1 MTPKPNLDLLR
12 AIAVSMVVADHTLL
26 AYGISHVGAWST
38 EWIGVVGVYMFFVH
52 TALVLMWSLERK
64 PYTLD
69 FYIRRV
75 FRIYPL
81 AMLAV
86 LVAIVTKAPVNG
98 TVAHYFFHPPVSAEN
113 AISALLLV
121 QNLVHGQTN
130 LISVL
135 WTLPLEVQMYV
146 FLPFLFFFVQ
156 HEKAIWPLL
165 LVWVLVCAV
174 CRIQYPA
181 VDSAL
186 PMVVPLFLPGVMA
199 YIGFSKWRPRLPA
212 WALPLLLCG
221 LVAWFMAQP
230 NSRRAWPFALVL
242 GLALPLLRQFRAGW
256 ITRPSHELAKYSYG
270 IYLAHPFAI
279 VLGPYL
285 LARHSLLLQ
294 LAMEFAAIAVIA
306 VGAYHLVEHPFIRLG
321 SRLAAKAEVLYE
333 KKEAAPIW

>member
-1 MTPKPNLDLLR
+1 MPKANLDLLR
-12 AIAVSMVVADHTLL
+12 AVAVAMVVADHTLL
-26 AYGISHVGAWST
+26 AFGVVHVGAWVA

-52 TALVLMWSLERK
+52 TSLVLMWSLERK

-86 LVAIVTKAPVNG
+86 LVAIVTHAPVNG
-98 TVAHYFFHPPVSAEN
+98 TVGNYFSYQQVTATN

-121 QNLVHGQTN
+121 QNLVQGQSN

-146 FLPFLFFFVQ
+146 FLPFLFFFAQ
-156 HEKAIWPLL
+156 REKVIWPLL
-165 LVWVLVCAV
+165 LVWALVCAV
-174 CRIQYPA
+174 CHLLFSD
-181 VDSAL
+181 VNSTL
-186 PMVVPLFLPGVMA
+186 PMVIPLFLPGVMA
-199 YIGFSKWRPRLPA
+199 YVGFSRWRPRLPA
-212 WALPLLLCG
+212 WVFPLLLAG
-221 LVAWFMAQP
+221 LIALFMVHP
-230 NSRRAWPFALVL
+230 NSRRAWAFCLAL
-242 GLALPLLRQFRAGW
+242 GLALPLFQQFRAPW

-285 LARHSLLLQ
+285 LARHSLWLQ
-294 LAMEFAAIAVIA
+294 LAVEFTTIVILAVC
-306 VGAYHLVEHPFIRLG
+306 AYHVIEYPFIRLG
-321 SRLAAKAEVLYE
+321 SRLAAKAEFLYE
-333 KKEAAPIW
+333 REEAATDR